1 MTSLTRIALLL
12 AGLAAG
18 AAHSQPAA
26 SEGNTAYRCANGTYS
41 STPCPGG
48 TQLDVA
54 DPRTPAQQQQ
64 AKDAAAREDRLAKQ
78 LAAERRLREKETAAP
93 RAVNLGPDTAKPPP
107 PAASKP
113 AAKGKKPHKKP
124 EARVATSGQST
135 KTSKTTKPPKATQ
148 AVPAE
153 KTNR

>member
-12 AGLAAG
+12 AALAAG

-64 AKDAAAREDRLAKQ
+64 AKDAAAREARLAKQ
-78 LAAERRLREKETAAP
+78 LAAERRLREKETGAQ
-93 RAVNLGPDTAKPPP
+93 RAVANAHL
-107 PAASKP
+107 
-113 AAKGKKPHKKP
+113 
-124 EARVATSGQST
+124 R
-135 KTSKTTKPPKATQ
+135 
-148 AVPAE
+148 
-153 KTNR
+153 R